1 MKKLWIKLTTV
12 INKVLGTKIGKFLF
26 EVMNT
31 LGLLI
36 LTIYMF
42 VHVQIVFGLIG
53 LFFLLSN
60 LMLLTN
66 KYNKKN

>member
-31 LGLLI
+31 LGLLV

-60 LMLLTN
+60 LMLLTD